1 MSTPGAPNPYLHG
14 RTPATVHQ
22 HPDDAMTLPGQTRSN
37 QQWAA
42 REIYENSEGR
52 NLMNDF
58 GRPSQ
63 TPPTT
68 PPTTPRGG
76 ARGNGLK
83 CGSNAVKTRNRDRGV
98 ICVRCG
104 INHVKTFDKR
114 ANSYYCGFN
123 PEAYAKRTRNRPRG
137 GGKKT
142 KRAKRSHKKTRRA
155 YKKSKS
161 HRKRR

>member
-22 HPDDAMTLPGQTRSN
+22 DYSGRTLPGQTRSN

-63 TPPTT
+63 RTPPST
-68 PPTTPRGG
+68 PPRRGG
-76 ARGNGLK
+76 
-83 CGSNAVKTRNRDRGV
+83 TRRQRGV
-98 ICVRCG
+98 IR
-104 INHVKTFDKR
+104 R
-114 ANSYYCGFN
+114 
-123 PEAYAKRTRNRPRG
+123 
-137 GGKKT
+137 GKKT
-142 KRAKRSHKKTRRA
+142 KRSKRSHKKTRRA
-155 YKKSKS
+155 RKKSKS
-161 HRKRR
+161 HHKRR

>member
-1 MSTPGAPNPYLHG
+1 MSTPDAPNPYAHG
-14 RTPATVHQ
+14 VLNTVHQ
-22 HPDDAMTLPGQTRSN
+22 DYSGRTMRGWTHDNNRWNAHQGYRMN
-37 QQWAA
+37 
-42 REIYENSEGR
+42 NEGR
-52 NLMNDF
+52 NLMNDY
-58 GRPSQ
+58 GHSQ